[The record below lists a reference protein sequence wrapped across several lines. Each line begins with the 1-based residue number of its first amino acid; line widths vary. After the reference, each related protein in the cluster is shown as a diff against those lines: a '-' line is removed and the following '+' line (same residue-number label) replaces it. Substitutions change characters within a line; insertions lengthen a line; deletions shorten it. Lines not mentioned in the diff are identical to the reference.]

1 MPIGASTGQS
11 PSPATKTEKAAPRAD
26 QWLFLQDAAELT
38 GLSEKTLRRNIKK
51 GALKARK
58 GKTVNAKIQVLISSD
73 FLGRVN
79 KEAQVEETDED
90 TNLDGINIEEVS
102 VEEVTYTTDHEDASD
117 FSPKSEKPLMDK
129 ELVQSLLNELMGPL
143 LKRVEEQAV
152 VLRDQERTI
161 EDQKTQLRML
171 PDIQKREEEER
182 QARELAEL
190 EKQALLKQV
199 EALQSE
205 QAELKAAADK
215 TAALEKELTLAKRPW
230 WEKMFGAPAQG

>member
-117 FSPKSEKPLMDK
+117 FSPTSEKPLMDK

>member
-58 GKTVNAKIQVLISSD
+58 GKTVNAKIQVQITSD

-79 KEAQVEETDED
+79 KEAQTEEFDED
-90 TNLDGINIEEVS
+90 TSLDGVSIEEVS
-102 VEEVTYTTDHEDASD
+102 VEDVTYPEHEEASD
-117 FSPKSEKPLMDK
+117 FRPTGEKPLMDK
-129 ELVQSLLNELMGPL
+129 EMVQTLLNELMSPL

-152 VLRDQERTI
+152 VLREQERTI
-161 EDQKTQLRML
+161 EDQKTQLRLL

-190 EKQALLKQV
+190 EKQALIKQV
-199 EALQSE
+199 EALQAE

-215 TAALEKELTLAKRPW
+215 AAALEKELTFAKRPW
-230 WEKMFGAPAQG
+230 WEKMFGTPAQE